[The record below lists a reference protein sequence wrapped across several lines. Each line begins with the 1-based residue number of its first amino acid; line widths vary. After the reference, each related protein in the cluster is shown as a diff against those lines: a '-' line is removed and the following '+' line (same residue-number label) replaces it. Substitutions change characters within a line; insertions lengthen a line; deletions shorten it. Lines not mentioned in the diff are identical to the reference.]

1 MFRAFEYSP
10 QALQIVEP
18 FGDRRQRGVRV
29 VPQLLEAVSQSS
41 TAGNGCTPGV
51 RSCVRTCKPDPEEAD
66 C

>member
-18 FGDRRQRGVRV
+18 LGDRRQRGVRV
-29 VPQLLEAVSQSS
+29 VAQLLEIGCQCP
-41 TAGNGCTPGV
+41 TADNDFTLG
-51 RSCVRTCKPDPEEAD
+51 VRTCRLDPEEVD